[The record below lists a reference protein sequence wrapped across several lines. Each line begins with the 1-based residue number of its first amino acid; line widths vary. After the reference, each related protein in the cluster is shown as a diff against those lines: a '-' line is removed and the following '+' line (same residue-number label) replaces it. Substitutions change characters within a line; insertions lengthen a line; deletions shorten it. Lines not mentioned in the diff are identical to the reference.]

1 MANTSKKMT
10 AVSPFLQKFIN
21 WSSIVGALGTVIFC
35 IWAYYAGV
43 LQSKETLST
52 FIRQAGIWGPPLFI
66 FLQILQTVVPVI
78 PGALTSVAGVF
89 IYGYIVGTIYNYVGI
104 VIGCAIIF
112 YLART
117 YGPAFVQSVVSKRTY
132 DKYIGWLDEGNRFE
146 RFFIFMMIWP
156 ISPADFLC
164 MLAALTKMTF
174 KRYMIIIVLCK
185 PITLVIYTYG
195 LTYIIDFFWQLFS
208 TRTPG

>member
-1 MANTSKKMT
+1 M
-10 AVSPFLQKFIN
+10 
-21 WSSIVGALGTVIFC
+21 
-35 IWAYYAGV
+35 
-43 LQSKETLST
+43 
-52 FIRQAGIWGPPLFI
+52 
-66 FLQILQTVVPVI
+66 
-78 PGALTSVAGVF
+78 TSVAGVF
-89 IYGYIVGTIYNYVGI
+89 IYGHIIGTIYNYVGI

-117 YGPAFVQSVVSKRTY
+117 YGPAFVQSIVSKRTY
-132 DKYIGWLDEGNRFE
+132 NKYIGWLDEGNRFE

-174 KRYMIIIVLCK
+174 KKYMIIIVLCK

-208 TRTPG
+208 K

>member
-1 MANTSKKMT
+1 MATTSKKMT

-35 IWAYYAGV
+35 IWAYYACI
-43 LQSKETLST
+43 LQSKETLSA
-52 FIRQAGIWGPPLFI
+52 FIKQAGIWGPPLFI

-89 IYGYIVGTIYNYVGI
+89 IYGHIIGTIYNYVGI

-174 KRYMIIIVLCK
+174 KKYMIIIVLCK

-208 TRTPG
+208 K